1 MFWMTSFIR
10 MWLLAAAVLQRMK
23 QWEKFFKDLF
33 WNSHAWE
40 MSSVTAL
47 ITSLW
52 STQGVYNIVW
62 NSNWIATAG
71 GLHSCCKVEVK
82 PNHCLTHLPELWY
95 RASPSCLTYVN
106 TGMTDC
112 QCYFTVTKLIEK
124 ETSMTTKW
132 QKKGAN
138 ALHSHISF
146 GFSSFHVWMELVGMC
161 QNMWVNWIAA
171 IPCLG
176 IIADCM

>member
-62 NSNWIATAG
+62 NSDWIATAG

-132 QKKGAN
+132 GQMHYTLIS
-138 ALHSHISF
+138 ALVLAHSMYGWSWLECAKICGSIELQPY
-146 GFSSFHVWMELVGMC
+146 HV
-161 QNMWVNWIAA
+161 
-171 IPCLG
+171 
-176 IIADCM
+176 